1 MSIAKLRQIA
11 RQRLPYNV
19 SDDDEVDELRVLM
32 AAGLITGL
40 SLKVPPVPHGRG
52 DDRYCPVASR
62 VIRVLAITSEGRRLL
77 RRSDADE
84 GQGRDRSHGDGD
96 GEGGLEG
103 RTTSH

>member
-11 RQRLPYNV
+11 RLRLPYNV

-40 SLKVPPVPHGRG
+40 SLKVPPVPRGRG

-62 VIRVLAITSEGRRLL
+62 VIRILAITPEGRRLL
-77 RRSDADE
+77 QRCGGADGGTVDA
-84 GQGRDRSHGDGD
+84 
-96 GEGGLEG
+96 
-103 RTTSH
+103 